1 MANDK
6 LQGSIEKRGDKY
18 RLRVTVGYNEKG
30 NPNRISKLVS
40 ASTDRQ
46 AYSELDKWIDELDRN
61 GYKDLSKIT
70 FKNFYEKHWKKD
82 AIKQLEPRAYG
93 DYLDT
98 IEKRLLPK
106 IGKKRLVEIKP
117 NIIQDLINDAKRLDG
132 KEGELSYYTKKK
144 ILNVASSVF
153 NLAVVSYRMIDS
165 NPVKDVRLR
174 KSKTEKKKTEA
185 PYSLAEINLLLEKV
199 NQPHVPLETRALI
212 LTAFITGAREGELAA
227 LEHVDIDFHAK
238 RVTFRQRI
246 TKRLNEDTKKWEYYR
261 QDGTKTGAS
270 VSMTVPDDYLQTM
283 RELIEKRE
291 NRQKK
296 LKVSPK
302 HNYVFGN
309 IDGNFYLPTSLYRI
323 WRRFCQDENIRFI
336 RFHDLRHTTASFLI
350 ADPDIPIKVIQER
363 LGHKDYRTTVNMYA
377 SALEESDKIASDAF
391 DKITTTAGQKTG
403 QKSDKNEK
411 TPENKESKVIDIT
424 QFLP

>member
-1 MANDK
+1 MANDI
-6 LQGSIEKRGDKY
+6 GTIERRGPNSY
-18 RLRVTVGYNEKG
+18 RLRITAGYNEDGKQM
-30 NPNRISKLVS
+30 RLSKTVRVD
-40 ASTDRQ
+40 TDRK
-46 AYSELDKWIDELDRN
+46 AYAELDKWISELDKN

-82 AIKQLEPRAYG
+82 AVKQLEPRAYG
-93 DYLDT
+93 DYQDT

-117 NIIQDLINDAKRLDG
+117 NTLQELINNAERLDG

-153 NLAVVSYRMIDS
+153 NLAKVSYRMIDS
-165 NPVKDVRLR
+165 NPVKDVRIR
-174 KSKTEKKKTEA
+174 KSKTEKKKIQA
-185 PYSLAEINLLLEKV
+185 PYSLAEINLLLEKI
-199 NQPHVPLETRALI
+199 NQPHVALETKALI

-227 LEHVDIDFHAK
+227 LEHSDIEFTTK

-261 QDGTKTGAS
+261 QEGTKTGSS
-270 VSMTVPDDYLQTM
+270 VSMTVPDDYLQIM
-283 RELIEKRE
+283 QELIDKRVE
-291 NRQKK
+291 AQKE
-296 LKVSPK
+296 LSITPK
-302 HNYVFGN
+302 HNYIFGD
-309 IDGNFYLPTSLYRI
+309 IDGTFYLPTSLYHI
-323 WRRFCQDENIRFI
+323 WRRFCQDEGMRLI

-377 SALEESDKIASDAF
+377 SALEESDKLASDAF
-391 DKITTTAGQKTG
+391 QKITSPKGLKKGLNNDKNQKTL
-403 QKSDKNEK
+403 KNK
-411 TPENKESKVIDIT
+411 ENKVVDIAR
-424 QFLP
+424 FLS